1 MKQKHIHFCR
11 HSLPSSTRCI
21 VNDVR
26 FSAALFLA
34 FLALGC
40 VERKLHIRTEP
51 EGAVIAVNG
60 TEIGTS
66 PVTWEFFH
74 YGTIR
79 VTARLKGY
87 ETQQKIVKLKAPW
100 YEYPVIDLFSD
111 VVVPTTIHDEH
122 HLQVAL
128 VPREST
134 PKEIDLKNAAAL
146 GVRATALRDTMR
158 AQNAVDAPP
167 ESAPQEDSGE

>member
-1 MKQKHIHFCR
+1 M
-11 HSLPSSTRCI
+11 
-21 VNDVR
+21 NDVR
-26 FSAALFLA
+26 FPVALFFA

-51 EGAVIAVNG
+51 AGAVIAVNG

-66 PVTWEFFH
+66 PVTWEFFQ
-74 YGTIR
+74 YGTVR

-87 ETQQKIVKLKAPW
+87 ETQQQIVRLRAPW

-111 VVVPTTIHDEH
+111 VVVPATIHDDH

-128 VPREST
+128 APREST

-146 GVRATALRDTMR
+146 GVRATALRDAMR

-167 ESAPQEDSGE
+167 EPAPQEESGE

>member
-1 MKQKHIHFCR
+1 M
-11 HSLPSSTRCI
+11 
-21 VNDVR
+21 NDVR
-26 FSAALFLA
+26 LTVAQFSGALFLA

-51 EGAVIAVNG
+51 AGAAIAVNG
-60 TEIGTS
+60 TAIGTS

-87 ETQQKIVKLKAPW
+87 EAEQKIVTLKAPW

-111 VVVPTTIHDEH
+111 VVVPTTIHNDH

-128 VPREST
+128 IPREST
-134 PKEIDLKNAAAL
+134 PKEVDLRNAAAL
-146 GVRATALRDTMR
+146 GVRATALRDAMR
-158 AQNAVDAPP
+158 AQNVVDAPP
-167 ESAPQEDSGE
+167 ESAPPNEPDAGESSE